1 MELRGRRALVIG
13 AGRTGVATSRVLAR
27 RGTRV
32 RLVDRRPTEP
42 DARALET
49 LGSEVEL
56 RLGDESPALL
66 AGVDLVV
73 PSPGVPA
80 TSPLLVEAVA
90 RGLEVVSEI
99 EVAANLLDCPIVAV
113 TGTNGKS
120 TTTTLIGEMLAAS
133 GENAFVGGNLG
144 TPLIEA
150 VEGSWAVA
158 VAEVSSFQLEWVHR
172 FRPAV
177 AVLLNLS
184 PDHLDRHGSMAAYA
198 AVKARIFA
206 AQEETDVAVLNRD
219 DPAVWELRT
228 GLRGRVVSIGFRRDA
243 FTCGAFVQGGEIVY
257 GDATGEV
264 TFALAR
270 TRLEGCHHLE
280 DMMAALSAA
289 RLCGASPAAIQSVLD
304 SFPGLPHRCEFVH
317 EARGVRYYDDSKA
330 TNVGAVVKS
339 LHSFSARVVLLA
351 GGLDKGADF
360 TALRPIVA
368 ERVRLVVAY
377 GVARRRIREDLGDA
391 VPVECVESFSD
402 AVRKSVE
409 AAKSGD
415 VVLLAPAC
423 ASFDQFVDYAERGT
437 TFRILVGEG
446 ASAAST
452 SPSPP
457 GGGCR

>member
-27 RGTRV
+27 RGARV

-42 DARALET
+42 DARSLET
-49 LGSEVEL
+49 LGADVEL

-66 AGVDLVV
+66 ADVDLVV

-80 TSPLLVEAVA
+80 TSPLLTEAVA
-90 RGLEVVSEI
+90 RGLDVVSEI

-133 GENAFVGGNLG
+133 GEHAFVGGNLG

-158 VAEVSSFQLEWVHR
+158 VAEVSSFQLEWVHE

-228 GLRGRVVSIGFRRDA
+228 GLRGRVVSIGFHRDA
-243 FTCGAFVQGGEIVY
+243 FTCGAFLQGGEIAY
-257 GDATGEV
+257 RDATGEV
-264 TFALAR
+264 TFALAG
-270 TRLEGCHHLE
+270 TRLEGRHHLE
-280 DMMAALSAA
+280 DMMAAISAA

-330 TNVGAVVKS
+330 TNVGAVVKA
-339 LHSFSARVVLLA
+339 LHSLPGRVVLLA
-351 GGLDKGADF
+351 GGLDKGGDF

-415 VVLLAPAC
+415 VVLLSPAC

-437 TFRILVGEG
+437 AFRILVGGG
-446 ASAAST
+446 ALAAST
-452 SPSPP
+452 GPSPP